1 MKNIYDGTVT
11 TDASG
16 YATVTLP
23 EWFEALNKDFRYQL
37 TVIGDFAQAIIFKKI
52 QNNQFTIRTDKP
64 NVEVSWQVTGIRHD
78 AFAEKNRIPVEEY
91 KKGEDVGKYRRHYQ
105 KKKPSGE
112 FFPVAHEPP
121 PFLSLPSS
129 KWQTASFVPA
139 TTNGTLYSNT
149 GRRSLTSAGLATR

>member
-37 TVIGDFAQAIIFKKI
+37 TVIGDFAQAIIAKEI
-52 QNNQFTIRTDKP
+52 QNNQFAIRTDKP
-64 NVEVSWQVTGIRHD
+64 NIKVSWQVTGIRHD

-91 KKGEDVGKYRRHYQ
+91 KKGEDVGKYLY
-105 KKKPSGE
+105 PEAYG
-112 FFPVAHEPP
+112 
-121 PFLSLPSS
+121 LSETMGIDY
-129 KWQTASFVPA
+129 KHRAEMEK
-139 TTNGTLYSNT
+139 
-149 GRRSLTSAGLATR
+149 REKEK